1 MLSQKEL
8 LSPTIELFLQGT
20 KEYRFERPADVTMPR
35 RYRGRVA
42 AGRRRRP
49 PRKGQRG
56 KGFFDTLKII
66 AKNPLVKNTLEKTA
80 LTYAPK
86 LYNYETRKI
95 KNKTARKILQSA
107 AAIDILNI
115 ELQVT
120 VKIVRGNGIS
130 NIDIETFF
138 ENKTNDDLKKNF
150 MGVYSSNS
158 ITK

>member
-1 MLSQKEL
+1 M
-8 LSPTIELFLQGT
+8 
-20 KEYRFERPADVTMPR
+20 AR

-80 LTYAPK
+80 LIYAPK
-86 LYNYETRKI
+86 LYNYKTRKI
-95 KNKTARKILQSA
+95 KNKAARKILQSA

-120 VKIVRGNGIS
+120 VKMVRGNGIS
-130 NIDIETFF
+130 ILI
-138 ENKTNDDLKKNF
+138 
-150 MGVYSSNS
+150 
-158 ITK
+158 

>member
-1 MLSQKEL
+1 M
-8 LSPTIELFLQGT
+8 
-20 KEYRFERPADVTMPR
+20 
-35 RYRGRVA
+35 
-42 AGRRRRP
+42 
-49 PRKGQRG
+49 
-56 KGFFDTLKII
+56 KII

-120 VKIVRGNGIS
+120 VKMVRGNGIS

>member
-1 MLSQKEL
+1 M
-8 LSPTIELFLQGT
+8 
-20 KEYRFERPADVTMPR
+20 
-35 RYRGRVA
+35 
-42 AGRRRRP
+42 
-49 PRKGQRG
+49 
-56 KGFFDTLKII
+56 KII

-120 VKIVRGNGIS
+120 VKMVRGNGIS
-130 NIDIETFF
+130 ILI
-138 ENKTNDDLKKNF
+138 
-150 MGVYSSNS
+150 
-158 ITK
+158 

>member
-80 LTYAPK
+80 LIYAPK
-86 LYNYETRKI
+86 LYNYKTRKI
-95 KNKTARKILQSA
+95 KNKAARKIYNLP
-107 AAIDILNI
+107 LP
-115 ELQVT
+115 
-120 VKIVRGNGIS
+120 
-130 NIDIETFF
+130 
-138 ENKTNDDLKKNF
+138 
-150 MGVYSSNS
+150 
-158 ITK
+158 